1 MKTKSAAEIL
11 RRRVFRITRRNQ
23 RESRRRYRLVSALGF
38 EEELLSEREART
50 GIWICYPQEFS

>member
-11 RRRVFRITRRNQ
+11 RRRVYRITRRNQ

-38 EEELLSEREART
+38 EELLSERERERER
-50 GIWICYPQEFS
+50 G